1 MELGKIIVGTSTI
14 NIDSIN
20 MNENMS
26 GPRERK
32 GVAPIKPIIFSIL
45 TLKDNNAYQKDL
57 SYRKMTLTEGKN
69 RMMEQIDE
77 SNLLKDSHALELK
90 NDGAKFLLKRVS
102 DIVSNEPVWDHKI
115 IQIIFLL
122 EKNIL
127 KEYRKFFVL
136 SEKDNSIPQEILDL
150 NKKANILIDTVLNK
164 IQKDLNGKLAEIEN
178 EFMNNPKVDDSM
190 KEYLQKIGIQYILKT
205 KNTFVIYKT
214 FRRKTNMNTNQAIY
228 LEDFVKKLRKANN
241 NKNLSQAEIYLTFG
255 ILPETYDEKKPIAL
269 EPIDDLFDKIITFQ
283 D

>member
-90 NDGAKFLLKRVS
+90 NDGAKFLLKKIS
-102 DIVSNEPVWDHKI
+102 DIISNEPVWDYKI

-122 EKNIL
+122 VNGIL

-136 SEKDNSIPQEILDL
+136 SEKDNSIPQEVLNL
-150 NKKANILIDTVLNK
+150 NKKANMLINKVLDMVQEN
-164 IQKDLNGKLAEIEN
+164 LNEKLSEIEN
-178 EFMNNPKVDDSM
+178 EFMNNPDIDDSI

-214 FRRKTNMNTNQAIY
+214 FKRKTNMNTIQGKY
-228 LEDFVKKLRKANN
+228 LEEFVKKLRKANN
-241 NKNLSQAEIYLTFG
+241 KKISQAEIYLTFG
-255 ILPETYDEKKPIAL
+255 ILPETYDKKKITAL
-269 EPIDDLFDKIITFQ
+269 EPIDDLFDKIMTFQ